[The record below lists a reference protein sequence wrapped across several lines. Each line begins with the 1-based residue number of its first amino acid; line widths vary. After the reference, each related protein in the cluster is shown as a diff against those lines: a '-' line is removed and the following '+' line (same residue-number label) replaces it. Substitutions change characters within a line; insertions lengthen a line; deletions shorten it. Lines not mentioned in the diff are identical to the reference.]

1 MNLLGQQRNIGAISI
16 LSGILALACIL
27 ATVVAVNYNMDAM
40 SDPLLILSTPGTSAD
55 AARWSM
61 ILDMFGYYLLLLPVI
76 YLLHDWMRTIS
87 AWSNLITFCG
97 LAYVLIG
104 GIGASVLA
112 VGWPKI
118 MAAYPLA
125 TAAEQQLLKA
135 NFSLLND
142 MVYGGMWNLLEMVFA
157 AAWWSFTGY
166 LLLKSKYKTMG
177 WLTII
182 TGISCLGDSISG
194 MLQAGWLHELT
205 LNLYLV
211 LAIVWAI
218 AMGGFLVRRLLK

>member
-27 ATVVAVNYNMDAM
+27 SSVVAANYNMDAM
-40 SDPLLILSTPGTSAD
+40 ADPLLILSTPGTSAD

-76 YLLHDWMRTIS
+76 YLLHDWMRTRS

-125 TAAEQQLLKA
+125 TAAEQQVLKA

-142 MVYGGMWNLLEMVFA
+142 MVYGSMWNLLEMLFA
-157 AAWWSFTGY
+157 AAWWGFTGY
-166 LLLKSKYKTMG
+166 LLLKSRYKAMG
-177 WLTII
+177 WLTIV

-194 MLQAGWLHELT
+194 ILQTAWLHELT

-211 LAIVWAI
+211 LAIVWAFV
-218 AMGGFLVRRLLK
+218 MGIFLVRRRLK

>member
-1 MNLLGQQRNIGAISI
+1 MNLLDQQKSIGVITV

-27 ATVVAVNYNMDAM
+27 ATLVAVNYNMDAM
-40 SDPLLILSTPGTSAD
+40 SDPLLILSTPGTSVPAT
-55 AARWSM
+55 RWSM

-76 YLLHDWMRTIS
+76 YLLHDWMRYKS

-112 VGWPKI
+112 VTWPKI
-118 MAAYPLA
+118 IAAYPLA
-125 TAAEQQLLKA
+125 AAAEQKVLKA
-135 NFSLLND
+135 NFSLMND

-157 AAWWSFTGY
+157 AAWWGFTGY
-166 LLLKSKYKTMG
+166 LLLKSKYKAMG

-194 MLQAGWLHELT
+194 MLQAGWLHELS
-205 LNLYLV
+205 LNLYLL

-218 AMGGFLVRRLLK
+218 AIGIFLFRRSLK